1 MIIKK
6 QKTKLKLSS
15 DDRKAQI
22 LSAAR
27 TLFAKKGYAEA
38 TLDDIADKVGISRPR
53 IIQLFGSK
61 QNIYETIAEGAY
73 KGHPMDK
80 DLVGPIQRKDDFAV
94 LEAFARHILGHTVN
108 REEREIF
115 KILMYAR
122 LKEDRFHRVHF
133 HKKDTL
139 MISRLSDYVGERIKD
154 GAFKDID
161 PRTIIFCYQAMI
173 SNLAI
178 YKNVM
183 KQMEFVTIEELSQDC
198 ARIFLAGIQAEAPQ
212 PAETETPKPQKKVVR
227 KQGAALAETAK
238 SAKPRPKG
246 K

>member
-6 QKTKLKLSS
+6 QKIKQKLSS
-15 DDRKAQI
+15 EDRKAQI

-73 KGHPMDK
+73 KAHPMDK
-80 DLVGPIQRKDDFAV
+80 DLAEPIERKDDFGV

-139 MISRLSDYVGERIKD
+139 MISRLSEYVSERIKD
-154 GAFKDID
+154 GAFKNLD

-183 KQMEFVTIEELSQDC
+183 KQMEFVSIEDLSQEC
-198 ARIFLAGIQAEAPQ
+198 ALIFLRGIRADVSEQAEK
-212 PAETETPKPQKKVVR
+212 PKPQKKVIR
-227 KQGAALAETAK
+227 KQGAARSETLKPAK
-238 SAKPRPKG
+238 ISAKVK
-246 K
+246 

>member
-1 MIIKK
+1 MIMKK
-6 QKTKLKLSS
+6 QKTKQKLSS
-15 DDRKAQI
+15 EERKAQI
-22 LSAAR
+22 LAAAR

-73 KGHPMDK
+73 KAHPMDK
-80 DLVGPIQRKDDFAV
+80 DLADPIERKDDFGV

-108 REEREIF
+108 REDREIF

-139 MISRLSDYVGERIKD
+139 MIGRLSEYVTERIKE
-154 GAFKDID
+154 GAFKDLD

-183 KQMEFVTIEELSQDC
+183 KQMEFVTIEELSQEC
-198 ARIFLAGIQAEAPQ
+198 ARMFLEGIRSDVPKPVEK
-212 PAETETPKPQKKVVR
+212 PAPQKKVVK
-227 KQGAALAETAK
+227 KQAPTRSEAPKPARLRTKAK
-238 SAKPRPKG
+238 
-246 K
+246 

>member
-6 QKTKLKLSS
+6 QKIKQKLSS
-15 DDRKAQI
+15 EERKAQI

-38 TLDDIADKVGISRPR
+38 TLDDIAERVGISRPR

-73 KGHPMDK
+73 KAHPMDK
-80 DLVGPIQRKDDFAV
+80 DLAEPIQRKDDFAV

-139 MISRLSDYVGERIKD
+139 MISRLSDYVTERIKE
-154 GAFKDID
+154 GAFRNVD
-161 PRTIIFCYQAMI
+161 PKTIIFSYQAMI

-183 KQMEFVTIEELSQDC
+183 KQMEFITIEELSKDC
-198 ARIFLAGIQAEAPQ
+198 ARIFLDGIKADVAEPV
-212 PAETETPKPQKKVVR
+212 EKPKPQRKVIR
-227 KQGAALAETAK
+227 KPAITVQDIPKVAK
-238 SAKPRPKG
+238 TRTRMK
-246 K
+246 